1 MKEQSKTKTGYV
13 KTQTMIGFVC
23 LALVAGFF
31 GGITL
36 TIFKTGSG
44 PPPAGPPGTGGQ
56 MPSNS
61 DHIRA
66 LEEEVVRSP
75 ENVAAWRQLGNLY
88 FDSDQYQKAIA
99 SYQQVLKREPQN
111 ADVRSDLGVMYRRN
125 GQPEEA
131 IKAFDLAMAADPGH
145 ETARFN
151 KGIVLIHDLKDNENG
166 LRAWEELVNLNPSAK
181 APNGQSVAELIRQY
195 KERIDK
201 SG

>member
-1 MKEQSKTKTGYV
+1 MKKQTETQTGYV

-36 TIFKTGSG
+36 TILKTGSG
-44 PPPAGPPGTGGQ
+44 SAPVGQPGDAGQ
-56 MPSNS
+56 MPTNS

-66 LEEEVVRSP
+66 LEDEVVKNP
-75 ENVAAWRQLGNLY
+75 DNMGAWRQLGNLY
-88 FDSDQYQKAIA
+88 FDNNQYKKAIGSYQK
-99 SYQQVLKREPQN
+99 VLQKEPGN
-111 ADVRSDLGVMYRRN
+111 ADVLSDLGVMYRRD

-131 IKAFDLAMAADPGH
+131 IKAFDRAIAANPSH

-151 KGIVLIHDLKDNENG
+151 KGIVLFHDLNDHDNAI
-166 LRAWEELVNLNPSAK
+166 RAWEELVKVNPLAR
-181 APNGQSVAELIRQY
+181 APNGQSVDELIEQY
-195 KERIDK
+195 KKSIKK